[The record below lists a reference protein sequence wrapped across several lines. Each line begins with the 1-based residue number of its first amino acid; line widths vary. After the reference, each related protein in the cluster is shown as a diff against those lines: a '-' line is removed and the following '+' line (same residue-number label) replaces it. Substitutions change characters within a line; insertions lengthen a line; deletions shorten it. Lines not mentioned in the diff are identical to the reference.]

1 MKKNFLKTAMA
12 AIFTTGIAL
21 ASMTACNV
29 ERFTYEEAERYKAG
43 SAKLTENVT
52 ELEIDWL
59 LGNVNI
65 AYGDVE
71 TVTFS
76 ETSEENLTVDMTM
89 HYWLENSTLHIK
101 YAKSGIK
108 LTNKTQPAKDL
119 TVLLP
124 AALVLKE
131 LDLEL
136 VDANATLT
144 DVNADEVEIENVA
157 GKIDASFGSV
167 REFSVSAV
175 SGDANMRFATMPSK
189 GEYENVHG
197 DLTMYLPENNG
208 FTIEADIFNGGF
220 ESEFDTVKSGNR
232 YVYGN
237 GASEYE
243 FETVSGNVVLKK
255 LS

>member
-1 MKKNFLKTAMA
+1 MKKNFLTTAIA
-12 AIFTTGIAL
+12 AVFTAGIATFG
-21 ASMTACNV
+21 MTACNV
-29 ERFTYEEAERYKAG
+29 EHFTYDDAERYKAG
-43 SAKLTENVT
+43 PANLTENVT

-65 AYGDVE
+65 AYGDVD

-76 ETSEENLTVDMTM
+76 ETSEEKVTADMTM
-89 HYWLENSTLHIK
+89 YYWLENSTLHIK

-108 LTNKTQPAKDL
+108 LTNETQPSKDL

-124 AALVLKE
+124 AALSLKE

-136 VDANATLT
+136 VDANAALT
-144 DVNADEVEIENVA
+144 GINADEVEIESVA
-157 GKIDASFGSV
+157 GKINASFGSV
-167 REFSVSAV
+167 REFSVTSI
-175 SGDANMRFATMPSK
+175 SGDVDMRFATAPIE

-197 DLTMYLPENNG
+197 NLTMYLPENSG
-208 FTIEADIFNGGF
+208 FTIEAEKLASAF
-220 ESEFDTVKSGNR
+220 ECEFDTVKSGNR

-237 GASEYE
+237 GANEYE
-243 FETVSGNVVLKK
+243 FVTVAGTVTLKK